1 MCLYAGDIPN
11 LKNSFVAL
19 SPMLSMADGKT
30 PKLRHFKP
38 WHHHPSQISHG
49 DFKKSTTRIRHGRY
63 LTTLIRSNPNSN
75 ITFTKNNLK
84 PLRHQPKYP
93 IFKTAI
99 AKTIK
104 IKPLPDFG

>member
-30 PKLRHFKP
+30 PKLHHFKP

-75 ITFTKNNLK
+75 ITITKNNLK
-84 PLRHQPKYP
+84 PLRHSQNPRFSKLRLQ
-93 IFKTAI
+93 KQ
-99 AKTIK
+99 KK
-104 IKPLPDFG
+104 